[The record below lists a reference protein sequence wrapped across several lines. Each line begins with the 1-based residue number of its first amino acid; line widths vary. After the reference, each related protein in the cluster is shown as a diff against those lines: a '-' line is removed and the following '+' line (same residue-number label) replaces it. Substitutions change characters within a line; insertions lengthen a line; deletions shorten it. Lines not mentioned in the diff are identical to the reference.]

1 MAVPGL
7 RKTGRFAPDN
17 WFRSASRGRWL
28 IPSGVSSTGA
38 KRQSVGRD
46 GRWDM
51 LRKVNIA
58 GLTMDPASNT
68 PIIILKTE
76 DDEQAVPIWIGLLEA
91 TSIASALQKIKY
103 ERPMTHDLFKN
114 FAHALQIS
122 IERVEVCDLRD
133 NTFFARI
140 YFVAE
145 GRKFDMDARPSDAIA
160 LALRFEA
167 PIYVDDT
174 VIQHSKVREPDVEVA
189 DTSEEG
195 KKWAD
200 YLEKLSSDD
209 FGKYK
214 V

>member
-1 MAVPGL
+1 M
-7 RKTGRFAPDN
+7 F
-17 WFRSASRGRWL
+17 
-28 IPSGVSSTGA
+28 
-38 KRQSVGRD
+38 
-46 GRWDM
+46 
-51 LRKVNIA
+51 RKVNIA

-91 TSIASALQKIKY
+91 TSIASALQHIKY

-114 FAHALQIS
+114 FTDLLGIS
-122 IERVEVCDLRD
+122 VSKVEVCDLRD

-140 YFVAE
+140 HFVSKD
-145 GRKFDMDARPSDAIA
+145 RDFDIDARPSDAIA
-160 LALRFEA
+160 LALRFDA
-167 PIYVDDT
+167 PIFVDES
-174 VIQHSKVREPDVEVA
+174 VIQHAKAREGDVEVV

-200 YLEKLSSDD
+200 YLDKLSTDD